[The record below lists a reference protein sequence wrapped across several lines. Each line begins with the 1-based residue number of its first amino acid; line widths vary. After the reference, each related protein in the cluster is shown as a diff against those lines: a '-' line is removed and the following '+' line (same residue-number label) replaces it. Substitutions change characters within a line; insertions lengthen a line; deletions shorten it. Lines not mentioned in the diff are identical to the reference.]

1 MTMRTLEKTK
11 AISRIRSFV
20 FCAFVAV
27 LAGSASMAHTFQRTS
42 IHDGSKTIDNKVIL
56 KSRGQTALKPEGV
69 RVALEP
75 ATGENRKGSLVARIG
90 KLRNNRRLYLVFK
103 DLHAN
108 NPPDVIYQV
117 YLNLPKDKSDANQ
130 NHAVGTLNF
139 YASQYGAS
147 RPDFF
152 FSYDVTDTLKNLL
165 TRKQLSEPLIVTIIP
180 AGQPVK
186 GSVPTIGQIQLI
198 EQ

>member
-1 MTMRTLEKTK
+1 MMGTAEGRKT
-11 AISRIRSFV
+11 ISRMRSFV
-20 FCAFVAV
+20 FYVFVGLV
-27 LAGSASMAHTFQRTS
+27 AGHASMAHTLLRTN

-56 KSRGQTALKPEGV
+56 KSRGQTVLKPGGV

-75 ATGENRKGSLVARIG
+75 ATGENRKVSLPARIG

-117 YLNLPKDKSDANQ
+117 YLNLPKDKGDANHES
-130 NHAVGTLNF
+130 HAVGTLNF

-165 TRKQLSEPLIVTIIP
+165 ARKQLSEPLIVTILPADQP
-180 AGQPVK
+180 AG